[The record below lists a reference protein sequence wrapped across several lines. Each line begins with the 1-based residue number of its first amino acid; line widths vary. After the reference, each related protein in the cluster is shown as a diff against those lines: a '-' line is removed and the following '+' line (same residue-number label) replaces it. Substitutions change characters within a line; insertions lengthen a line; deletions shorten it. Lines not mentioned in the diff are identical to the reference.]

1 MIVEFPLLDVQ
12 ETPTGPKGRVFV
24 NPAHVKAVTAG
35 IRRYPREEEATTD
48 AFAAVNPHD
57 YTCIFMAGDD
67 GARWYIDMPIDQVV
81 KELNDPAGVWFKQ
94 VSEALNQSM
103 EATLTALA
111 KALFPQ
117 PAIQGEPAVASA
129 SPAPDDRIFQTP
141 EDVPNGIHH
150 VVDKDGDYWTR
161 CLGEPIADW
170 YPADESGRF
179 SRSFTTPQTDSMRN
193 FGPFRKVTK

>member
-1 MIVEFPLLDVQ
+1 MMIVEFPLLDLQ
-12 ETPTGPKGRVFV
+12 ETPTGPNGRVFV

-48 AFAAVNPHD
+48 AVAAANPHD

-67 GARWYIDMPIDQVV
+67 GARWYIDMPIDEVV

-94 VSEALNQSM
+94 VSEAL
-103 EATLTALA
+103 ETTLTTLA

-117 PAIQGEPAVASA
+117 PAIQGEPAVVSA

-150 VVDKDGDYWTR
+150 VIDKDGDYWTR
-161 CLGEPIADW
+161 RLGEPIADW

-179 SRSFTTPQTDSMRN
+179 SRSFGPQTDNMRQY
-193 FGPFRKVTK
+193 GPFRKVKK

>member
-1 MIVEFPLLDVQ
+1 MIVEFPLLDLQ
-12 ETPTGPKGRVFV
+12 ETPTGPNGRVFV
-24 NPAHVKAVTAG
+24 NPAHVKTVTAG
-35 IRRYPREEEATTD
+35 IRRHPREEEATTD
-48 AFAAVNPHD
+48 AVAAANPHD

-67 GARWYIDMPIDQVV
+67 GARWYIDMPIDEVV

-103 EATLTALA
+103 EMVLGAL
-111 KALFPQ
+111 LPQ
-117 PAIQGEPAVASA
+117 RVIQGEPAVASA

-150 VVDKDGDYWTR
+150 VIDKDGDYWGR
-161 CLGEPIADW
+161 RLFEPIAYW

-179 SRSFTTPQTDSMRN
+179 GNYTTPQTDSMRN
-193 FGPFRKVTK
+193 FGPFRKVKK

>member
-24 NPAHVKAVTAG
+24 NPAHVKTVTAG
-35 IRRYPREEEATTD
+35 IRRYPRGEEATTD
-48 AFAAVNPHD
+48 AIAAVNPHD

-103 EATLTALA
+103 EMVLGAL
-111 KALFPQ
+111 LPQ
-117 PAIQGEPAVASA
+117 RVIQGEPAVASA

-150 VVDKDGDYWTR
+150 VVDKDGDYWGR
-161 CLGEPIADW
+161 LLRESIANW
-170 YPADESGRF
+170 YPADESGRVGNY
-179 SRSFTTPQTDSMRN
+179 TTPQTDSMRN
-193 FGPFRKVTK
+193 FGPFRKVKK

>member
-1 MIVEFPLLDVQ
+1 MIVEFPLLDLQ
-12 ETPTGPKGRVFV
+12 ETPTGPNGRVFV

-35 IRRYPREEEATTD
+35 IRRHPREEEATTD
-48 AFAAVNPHD
+48 EVAAANPHD
-57 YTCIFMAGDD
+57 YTCIFMVGDD
-67 GARWYIDMPIDQVV
+67 GERWYIDMPIDEVV

-103 EATLTALA
+103 ELVLGAL
-111 KALFPQ
+111 LPQ
-117 PAIQGEPAVASA
+117 RAIQGEPAVASA

-150 VVDKDGDYWTR
+150 VVDKDGDYWAR
-161 CLGEPIADW
+161 RLGEPIADW

-193 FGPFRKVTK
+193 FGPFRKVKK